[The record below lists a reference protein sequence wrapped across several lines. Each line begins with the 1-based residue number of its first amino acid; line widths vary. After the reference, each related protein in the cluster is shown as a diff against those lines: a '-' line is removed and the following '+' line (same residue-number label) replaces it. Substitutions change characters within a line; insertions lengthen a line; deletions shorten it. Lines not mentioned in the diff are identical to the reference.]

1 METSIFVQ
9 PLLKISGFHK
19 KGVLCKSLE
28 SSSESTGN
36 NAIFNPFAPNAPFL
50 YPLKNIRK
58 P

>member
-1 METSIFVQ
+1 MVFI
-9 PLLKISGFHK
+9 K
-19 KGVLCKSLE
+19 KYAVYKSLE

-36 NAIFNPFAPNAPFL
+36 NAIINPFAPNAPFL